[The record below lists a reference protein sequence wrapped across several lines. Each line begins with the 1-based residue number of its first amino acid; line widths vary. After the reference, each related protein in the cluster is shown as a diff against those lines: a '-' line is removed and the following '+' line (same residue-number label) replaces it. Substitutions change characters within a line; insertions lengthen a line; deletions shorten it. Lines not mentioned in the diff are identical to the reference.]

1 MLIVLNIILIVV
13 LSVLVFYIIKS
24 NNISIKGI
32 FKKDIKHKSNK
43 IEKIEEDVKSNN
55 KNNLEKERVFIGRFV
70 TDEEYQQMSKSRRG
84 NISVLMEELNNEYEH
99 LKELSK

>member
-1 MLIVLNIILIVV
+1 MLVVLNIILIAL
-13 LSVLVFYIIKS
+13 LSVLVFYIIKF

-32 FKKDIKHKSNK
+32 FKKYIKHKSDK
-43 IEKIEEDVKSNN
+43 IEKIEEVIEINN
-55 KNNLEKERVFIGRFV
+55 ENNLEQERVFIGRFV
-70 TDEEYQQMSKSRRG
+70 TDEEYQQMVKSRRG